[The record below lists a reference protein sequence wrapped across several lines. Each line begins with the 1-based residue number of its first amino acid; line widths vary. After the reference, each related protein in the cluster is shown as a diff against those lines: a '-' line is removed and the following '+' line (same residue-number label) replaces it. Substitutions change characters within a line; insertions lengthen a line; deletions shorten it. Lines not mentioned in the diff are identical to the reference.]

1 MSDINAVTYY
11 GSAAVTK
18 SDTLA
23 DPAGPFAGLLMTAVG
38 TLKVTLVD
46 GSTLTFGTETIINK
60 IFPYA
65 VSRVWSTG
73 TGATVVGLYALPI
86 KAPLNPGAGTVLP

>member
-1 MSDINAVTYY
+1 MSDINSVTYY

-18 SDTLA
+18 SDSTA
-23 DPAGPFAGLLMTAVG
+23 DAAGPFAGLLMTAVG

-46 GSTLTFGTETIINK
+46 GSVITFGTETVINK

-65 VSRVWSTG
+65 VKMVWSTG
-73 TGATVVGLYALPI
+73 TGATVVGLYAMPL
-86 KAPLNPGAGTVLP
+86 KAPLNPGAGP

>member
-1 MSDINAVTYY
+1 VSSIDATTYY

-18 SDTLA
+18 SDTVN

-38 TLKVTLVD
+38 TLKVDLID
-46 GSTLTFGTETIINK
+46 GSTLTFGTETVINK

-65 VSRVWSTG
+65 VRKVWSTG
-73 TGATVVGLYALPI
+73 TGATVVGLYALPL
-86 KAPLNPGAGTVLP
+86 KAPFNPGAGLVAP